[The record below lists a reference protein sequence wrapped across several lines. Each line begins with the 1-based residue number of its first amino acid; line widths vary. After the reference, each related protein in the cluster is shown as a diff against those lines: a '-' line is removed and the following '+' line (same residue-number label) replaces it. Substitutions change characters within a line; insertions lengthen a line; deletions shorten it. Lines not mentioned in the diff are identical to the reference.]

1 MTEKP
6 QIRSLAD
13 LAKLAGVTPGTVSR
27 ALSGTGLIGAATRER
42 IRKLAEE
49 HDYRPNILARNLRTR
64 RTGAI
69 GVILP
74 LGHEKGQ
81 HVSDPFFMTLLGHL
95 ADALTERGYDLLLS
109 RVIPADDQWLDR
121 LVRSGRVDGVIVIGQ
136 SDQTHV
142 LEKVAATYRPM
153 VVWGARNTGAKHCT
167 VGSDNRA
174 GGAMAAQHLIAT
186 GCKRIVFFGDPGV
199 PEFAQRLEGV
209 ERAVKAAGLSSAEP
223 VLPVHLT
230 PETAYGAICDY
241 LAKGN
246 PADGIVTASDII
258 AMNAIRA
265 LHEHGYDVPGKVAV
279 TGFDDI
285 SIAAH
290 TTPPLTTIRQDLE
303 RGAALLAE
311 LLLKRIGGEE
321 TTSVELAPEL
331 IVRGSTRG

>member
-1 MTEKP
+1 MSEKL
-6 QIRSLAD
+6 QVRSLAD

-74 LGHEKGQ
+74 LGHETGQ
-81 HVSDPFFMTLLGHL
+81 HISDPFFMTLLGHL
-95 ADALTERGYDLLLS
+95 ADALTERGHDLLLS

-142 LEKVAATYRPM
+142 LDKVAETYRPM
-153 VVWGARNTGAKHCT
+153 VVWGARIDGAKHCS

-174 GGAMAAQHLIAT
+174 GGSMAAQHLIRS
-186 GCKRIVFFGDPGV
+186 GCTRIAFFGDPGV

-209 ERAVKAAGLSSAEP
+209 EWAVKAAGLSPAEP

-230 PETAYGAICDY
+230 PETAYEAISDY
-241 LAKGN
+241 LGKGH
-246 PADGIVTASDII
+246 PAQGIVAASDII
-258 AMNAIRA
+258 AMSATRA
-265 LHEHGYDVPGKVAV
+265 LHAHGFDVPGQVSV

-290 TTPPLTTIRQDLE
+290 TNPPLTTVRQDFE
-303 RGAALLAE
+303 RGAMLLAD
-311 LLLKRIGGEE
+311 LLFKRIAGED
-321 TTSVELAPEL
+321 TASVELTPEL
-331 IVRGSTRG
+331 IVRESTRR